1 MLNRQPD
8 RPSLRSAY
16 GDANI
21 DYSRIVTV
29 LSFTRLKR
37 KYGQSLIEDRLETSI
52 RPIGGLGLDHIC
64 P

>member
-1 MLNRQPD
+1 MLNRQSD
-8 RPSLRSAY
+8 RPSLRLAY
-16 GDANI
+16 GNANV

-37 KYGQSLIEDRLETSI
+37 KHGQSLLEVRLETSI